1 MEFQLTFKLELYQFD
16 SCDHELLWIIAVQQK
31 FKKELCENQLA
42 IWNLPKTMTY
52 FMVICKLC
60 VCSVMSN
67 SLWLHGLYVTCQAPL
82 SMEFSRQEY
91 QSGLPFPSS
100 GELPDPGMKPVSLSL
115 EVWFFNW
122 ATKEGHYDTTLIC
135 YLEYFYMIQSFPP
148 V

>member
-82 SMEFSRQEY
+82 FMEFSRQECW
-91 QSGLPFPSS
+91 SRLPFPTPGDLPYPGIKSVSCISCS
-100 GELPDPGMKPVSLSL
+100 GRQILYHC
-115 EVWFFNW
+115 
-122 ATKEGHYDTTLIC
+122 ATWVAHICKLLISK
-135 YLEYFYMIQSFPP
+135 M
-148 V
+148 

>member
-82 SMEFSRQEY
+82 FMEFSRQECW
-91 QSGLPFPSS
+91 SRLPFPTP
-100 GELPDPGMKPVSLSL
+100 GDLPYPGIVSYISRWTLYHWYHLRSMKYS
-115 EVWFFNW
+115 
-122 ATKEGHYDTTLIC
+122 
-135 YLEYFYMIQSFPP
+135 
-148 V
+148 

>member
-67 SLWLHGLYVTCQAPL
+67 SL
-82 SMEFSRQEY
+82 
-91 QSGLPFPSS
+91 
-100 GELPDPGMKPVSLSL
+100 
-115 EVWFFNW
+115 
-122 ATKEGHYDTTLIC
+122 
-135 YLEYFYMIQSFPP
+135 
-148 V
+148 